1 MKKKILSGYS
11 DRVESNVALCVNLK
25 LFLLFAW
32 PIFECFWGMAMTNVA
47 LGDSARLGIGL
58 DQLGQARPSSA
69 GLGSA
74 RFHLG
79 LPHLASAWLGW
90 AWLGFVQLGSAQ
102 LGLARLD
109 WACLG

>member
-1 MKKKILSGYS
+1 
-11 DRVESNVALCVNLK
+11 
-25 LFLLFAW
+25 
-32 PIFECFWGMAMTNVA
+32 MTSTA
-47 LGDSARLGIGL
+47 LGALARLGVDLG
-58 DQLGQARPSSA
+58 QLGQARPRSA

-74 RFHLG
+74 RLHLG

-109 WACLG
+109 WACLGSGGKAGREKQKP